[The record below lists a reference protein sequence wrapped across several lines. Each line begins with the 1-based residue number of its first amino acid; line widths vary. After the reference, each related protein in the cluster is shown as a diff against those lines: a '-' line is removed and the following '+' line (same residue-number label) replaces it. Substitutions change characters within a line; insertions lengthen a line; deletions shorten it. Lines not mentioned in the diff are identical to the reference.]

1 MSVIDKAIQ
10 HFALQD
16 SKTIHVPEWN
26 TAFIV
31 KPLNLDE
38 QRRLWEKSK
47 VNEIEALVD
56 LIVMKCETENGNK
69 AFKLEDRKKLLTE
82 CDPVVISRLAK
93 EITGDTSIAEKKNL
107 KKDQNLFNEYQ
118 LAELLHKSVYE
129 IKLMSVKEYN
139 GWIAYFNIK
148 DERDRLK
155 KHGK

>member
-69 AFKLEDRKKLLTE
+69 AFKLEDKKKLLTE

-93 EITGDTSIAEKKNL
+93 EITGDTSIAEEKKT
-107 KKDQNLFNEYQ
+107 
-118 LAELLHKSVYE
+118 
-129 IKLMSVKEYN
+129 
-139 GWIAYFNIK
+139 
-148 DERDRLK
+148 
-155 KHGK
+155 

>member
-26 TAFIV
+26 TEFVV

-93 EITGDTSIAEKKNL
+93 EITGDTSIAEEKKT
-107 KKDQNLFNEYQ
+107 
-118 LAELLHKSVYE
+118 
-129 IKLMSVKEYN
+129 
-139 GWIAYFNIK
+139 
-148 DERDRLK
+148 
-155 KHGK
+155 

>member
-16 SKTIHVPEWN
+16 SKTIHVSEWN
-26 TAFIV
+26 TAFVV

-93 EITGDTSIAEKKNL
+93 EITGDTSIAEEKKT
-107 KKDQNLFNEYQ
+107 
-118 LAELLHKSVYE
+118 
-129 IKLMSVKEYN
+129 
-139 GWIAYFNIK
+139 
-148 DERDRLK
+148 
-155 KHGK
+155 

>member
-16 SKTIHVPEWN
+16 SKTIDVPEWN
-26 TAFIV
+26 TAFVV

-56 LIVMKCETENGNK
+56 LIVMKCETENGKK

-93 EITGDTSIAEKKNL
+93 EITGDTSIAEEKKT
-107 KKDQNLFNEYQ
+107 
-118 LAELLHKSVYE
+118 
-129 IKLMSVKEYN
+129 
-139 GWIAYFNIK
+139 
-148 DERDRLK
+148 
-155 KHGK
+155 